1 MKKFAI
7 LLSLGTLALMSITAK
22 AEVSELRVPLGA
34 VRRISSRLA
43 RRHSSSCGIA
53 PKAALKSKASLQ

>member
-7 LLSLGTLALMSITAK
+7 LLSLGTLAFMSITAK

-34 VRRISSRLA
+34 GGFGFCRSI
-43 RRHSSSCGIA
+43 
-53 PKAALKSKASLQ
+53 